1 MPQAATPAAK
11 RYMIRTFLFMG
22 GYVAAL
28 FLAVSGALDSIGGV
42 SGWALAA
49 AVAAP
54 VAGQIWATL
63 AFIRD
68 SDEFVAALTA
78 KRFILAAGL
87 AIGLS
92 VFWGFAEKFAQAPH
106 LEGWWVYVVFW
117 ASMGF
122 MPLFIR
128 DSAR

>member
-1 MPQAATPAAK
+1 MTPAAK
-11 RYMIRTFLFMG
+11 AYTFRTVFFML

-28 FLAVSGALDSIGGV
+28 VLAVGGALDAIGGV
-42 SGWALAA
+42 SGWVLAA

-68 SDEFVAALTA
+68 SDEFVAVVTA

-87 AIGLS
+87 TFALS
-92 VFWGFAEKFAQAPH
+92 VFWGFAEKFAGAPH
-106 LEGWWVYVVFW
+106 VEGWWVYVVFW
-117 ASMGF
+117 GLMGF

-128 DSAR
+128 SSR

>member
-1 MPQAATPAAK
+1 MTSAAK
-11 RYMIRTFLFMG
+11 AYTFRTVFFML

-28 FLAVSGALDSIGGV
+28 VLAVGGALDAIGGV
-42 SGWALAA
+42 SGWVLAV

-68 SDEFVAALTA
+68 SDEFVAGVTA

-87 AIGLS
+87 TFALS
-92 VFWGFAEKFAQAPH
+92 VFWGFAEKFAGAPH
-106 LEGWWVYVVFW
+106 VEGWWVYVVFW
-117 ASMGF
+117 GLMGF

-128 DSAR
+128 SSR

>member
-1 MPQAATPAAK
+1 MTSAAK
-11 RYMIRTFLFMG
+11 AYTFRAVFFML

-28 FLAVSGALDSIGGV
+28 VLAVGGALDAIGGV
-42 SGWALAA
+42 SGWILAA

-68 SDEFVAALTA
+68 SDEFVAGVTA
-78 KRFILAAGL
+78 KRFILAAGMTF
-87 AIGLS
+87 ALS
-92 VFWGFAEKFAQAPH
+92 VFWGFAEKFAEAPH
-106 LEGWWVYVVFW
+106 IEGWWVYVVFW
-117 ASMGF
+117 GLMGF

-128 DSAR
+128 SSR